1 MDSGIRIE
9 AQGSAAPAGGLTVPA
24 AGAAA
29 PRAARIPDPC
39 ALVIFGA
46 SGDLTHR
53 KLVPAL
59 YALER
64 QGLLPPGLAIVGVSR
79 TPENVHA
86 LRNGL
91 REALAPPPGGRAA
104 DEVVWAR
111 LAGRIRQVRGD
122 IGQDA
127 TYGQLAELL
136 AALDREGG
144 TAGNRLYYMATPPAA
159 FPVILRQLH
168 ACGLLARN
176 RVLAER
182 AGRSV
187 DERAA
192 GKLAAAGAPRGGSGW
207 SRVVIEKPFGRDV
220 QSARELNALAA
231 EVLDESRTF
240 RIDHFLGKETVRNIL
255 VFRFGNSLFEP
266 LWNRKYIS
274 HVEITAAETLG
285 VAGRGRFY
293 DPVGV
298 VRDMLQNHLLQVLAL
313 CTMELPIT
321 FGADD
326 IRDARVALFRS
337 LRPILPHEVP
347 HCAVLGQYEGYRRED
362 DVAPDSRTPT
372 YIALRLLVD
381 NWRWQGVPF
390 YLRTGKRLARRSTDV
405 SIHFQPIPLCLFGD
419 EESCQQVRHNVLT
432 LRIQPE
438 EGIGLSFAAKRPG
451 EEVDIATVNM
461 DFSYARAF
469 GGGTHDAYERL
480 LLDALRGDA
489 TLFTRR
495 DEIERCWSFV
505 QPLLEATGAGGAT
518 DDGDGRAGAAGAA
531 GADRLRTYAPGSQ
544 GPIEADELP
553 RRDGHAW
560 TPVR

>member
-1 MDSGIRIE
+1 MESGIRIE
-9 AQGSAAPAGGLTVPA
+9 ARGSAAPAAGLAGPATAATPA
-24 AGAAA
+24 AAR
-29 PRAARIPDPC
+29 PARIPDPC

-64 QGLLPPGLAIVGVSR
+64 QSLLPAGLAIVGVSR
-79 TPENVHA
+79 RPENVHA
-86 LRNGL
+86 LRAGL
-91 REALAPPPGGRAA
+91 REALAPPPGGPAA

-187 DERAA
+187 EERAA
-192 GKLAAAGAPRGGSGW
+192 EKLAAGGAAVGAARGGSGW
-207 SRVVIEKPFGRDV
+207 SRVVIEKPFGRDL

-285 VAGRGRFY
+285 VGGRGRFY
-293 DPVGV
+293 DQVGV

-326 IRDARVALFRS
+326 IRDARIALFRS

-347 HCAVLGQYEGYRRED
+347 QCAVFGQYEGYRRED
-362 DVAPDSRTPT
+362 DVAPGSRTPT
-372 YIALRLLVD
+372 YIALRLLID

-419 EESCQQVRHNVLT
+419 EDTCQQVRHNVLT

-451 EEVDIATVNM
+451 EEVDIATVDM

-495 DEIERCWSFV
+495 DEIERSWSFV
-505 QPLLEATGAGGAT
+505 QPLLEATEPAGGAT
-518 DDGDGRAGAAGAA
+518 DGAHDGGET
-531 GADRLRTYAPGSQ
+531 LKLYAPGSQ
-544 GPIEADELP
+544 GPVEADALP
-553 RRDGHAW
+553 RRDGHTW
-560 TPVR
+560 TPLR

>member
-1 MDSGIRIE
+1 VDHTVSIE
-9 AQGSAAPAGGLTVPA
+9 AQG
-24 AGAAA
+24 AAA
-29 PRAARIPDPC
+29 AAEPARVPEPC
-39 ALVIFGA
+39 ALVIFGV

-59 YALER
+59 YALES
-64 QGLLPPGLAIVGVSR
+64 QGLLPAGLAIVGVSR
-79 TPENVHA
+79 RPENVHA
-86 LRNGL
+86 LRASL
-91 REALAPPPGGRAA
+91 RAALAPEPGGPVA
-104 DEVVWAR
+104 DEAVWAR
-111 LAGRIRQVRGD
+111 LAERIHQVRGD
-122 IGQDA
+122 VGDES
-127 TYGQLAELL
+127 TYGELVSLL
-136 AALDREGG
+136 ARLDREAGRSC
-144 TAGNRLYYMATPPAA
+144 GNRLYYLATPPQA
-159 FPVILRQLH
+159 FPVILRHLH
-168 ACGLLARN
+168 GCGLLARN

-182 AGRSV
+182 AGARLGEVASTS
-187 DERAA
+187 RAA
-192 GKLAAAGAPRGGSGW
+192 SW
-207 SRVVIEKPFGRDV
+207 SRVVIEKPFGHDLA
-220 QSARELNALAA
+220 SARELNALAA

-285 VAGRGRFY
+285 VGGRGRFY
-293 DPVGV
+293 DQVGV

-326 IRDARVALFRS
+326 VRDARVALFRS

-347 HCAVLGQYEGYRRED
+347 QCAVFGQYEGYRREE

-372 YIALRLLVD
+372 YVALRLLIE

-419 EESCQQVRHNVLT
+419 EEACQQIEHNVLT

-461 DFSYARAF
+461 DFSYSRAF
-469 GGGTHDAYERL
+469 GAGPPDAYERL

-489 TLFTRR
+489 MLFTRR
-495 DEIERCWSFV
+495 DEVERCWSFV
-505 QPLLEATGAGGAT
+505 QPLLDAT
-518 DDGDGRAGAAGAA
+518 DGGEVGLAS
-531 GADRLRTYAPGSQ
+531 YPPGSQ
-544 GPIEADELP
+544 GPAEAESLP
-553 RRDGHAW
+553 RRDGRAW
-560 TPVR
+560 TPLR

>member
-1 MDSGIRIE
+1 MERAVSIE
-9 AQGSAAPAGGLTVPA
+9 AQGLTGAAPAAEAAEGGRPPRVPDA
-24 AGAAA
+24 
-29 PRAARIPDPC
+29 C
-39 ALVIFGA
+39 ALVIFGV

-64 QGLLPPGLAIVGVSR
+64 QGLLPPELAIVGVSR
-79 TPENVHA
+79 RPENVHA
-86 LRNGL
+86 LRAGL
-91 REALAPPPGGRAA
+91 RAALAPEPGGPVA
-104 DEVVWAR
+104 DEAVWAR
-111 LAGRIRQVRGD
+111 LAARIHHVRGD
-122 IGQDA
+122 VADET
-127 TYGQLAELL
+127 TYGELVGQLAR
-136 AALDREGG
+136 LDQGG
-144 TAGNRLYYMATPPAA
+144 TCGNRLYYMATPPAA
-159 FPVILRQLH
+159 FPVILRHLH
-168 ACGLLARN
+168 GCGLLARN

-182 AGRSV
+182 AGARIGEV
-187 DERAA
+187 AAATRAA
-192 GKLAAAGAPRGGSGW
+192 RW
-207 SRVVIEKPFGRDV
+207 SRVVIEKPFGHDLR
-220 QSARELNALAA
+220 SARELNALAA

-255 VFRFGNSLFEP
+255 VFRFGNALFEP

-285 VAGRGRFY
+285 VGGRGRFY
-293 DPVGV
+293 DQVGV

-326 IRDARVALFRS
+326 IRDARVALLRS
-337 LRPILPHEVP
+337 LRPILPHEVSQ
-347 HCAVLGQYEGYRRED
+347 CATLGQYQGYRGEE

-372 YIALRLLVD
+372 YVALRLLIE

-419 EESCQQVRHNVLT
+419 ASCQQIEHNVLT

-461 DFSYARAF
+461 DFSYSRAF
-469 GGGTHDAYERL
+469 GAEPHDAYERL

-505 QPLLEATGAGGAT
+505 QPLLDAT
-518 DDGDGRAGAAGAA
+518 DDGEVGL
-531 GADRLRTYAPGSQ
+531 ADYSPGSQ
-544 GPIEADELP
+544 GPAEADELP
-553 RRDGHAW
+553 RRDGRVW
-560 TPVR
+560 TPLR

>member
-1 MDSGIRIE
+1 MSEPVRVE
-9 AQGSAAPAGGLTVPA
+9 AQGSPVAGDAAA
-24 AGAAA
+24 AGAGGSGGAGGSNAA
-29 PRAARIPDPC
+29 SIAAAAATVRHGRVPDPC

-59 YALER
+59 YALEQ
-64 QGLLPPGLAIVGVSR
+64 QGMLPEGLVIVGVSR
-79 TPENVHA
+79 SPENVHA
-86 LRNGL
+86 LREGL
-91 REALAPPPGGRAA
+91 REALAPPPGGPVA
-104 DEVVWAR
+104 DEAVWAR
-111 LAGRIRQVRGD
+111 LAARIRHVRGD
-122 IGQDA
+122 VGHDV
-127 TYGQLAELL
+127 TYADL
-136 AALDREGG
+136 AALLTQLDQQGG
-144 TAGNRLYYMATPPAA
+144 TQGNRLYYMATPPAA

-176 RVLAER
+176 RVLAGRDGVR
-182 AGRSV
+182 AG
-187 DERAA
+187 A
-192 GKLAAAGAPRGGSGW
+192 GW
-207 SRVVIEKPFGRDV
+207 SRVVIEKPFGRDLA
-220 QSARELNALAA
+220 SARELNALAA

-285 VAGRGRFY
+285 VGGRGRFY
-293 DPVGV
+293 DGVGV
-298 VRDMLQNHLLQVLAL
+298 LRDMLQNHLLQVLAL

-337 LRPILPHEVP
+337 LRPILPHEIES
-347 HCAVLGQYEGYRRED
+347 CAVFGQYEGFRREP
-362 DVAPDSRTPT
+362 DVAPGSRTPT
-372 YIALRLLVD
+372 YIALRILIE

-419 EESCQQVRHNVLT
+419 DESCQQVQHNVLT

-451 EEVDIATVNM
+451 EELDISTVKM

-469 GGGTHDAYERL
+469 GSEPHDAYERL

-505 QPLLEATGAGGAT
+505 QPLLDASEAFARGADSGAGSNAI
-518 DDGDGRAGAAGAA
+518 
-531 GADRLRTYAPGSQ
+531 YAPGTQ
-544 GPIEADELP
+544 GPIEAEGLL
-553 RRDGHAW
+553 RRDGRAW
-560 TPVR
+560 TPLR